1 MIVRCEITKGE
12 AVRYL
17 SHLDYAGAIERA
29 LRRSKLPVAYSEGFN
44 PHMRMAFASAL
55 AVGVTSQA
63 EYMDVTMAQEVPLS
77 QVREKLAPQLP
88 SGISLRELRQITPQH
103 KSLMALVNG
112 ATYRITAR
120 SRNENGNPVLSLARF
135 NRASSVDYTRVTPK
149 GRRDINLKEF
159 LPEPVRLLET
169 GPAIIMEMTIAVTP
183 AGSVKPGEVLEVLAE
198 RYGLPVDPAG
208 AAIHRLGLWVHK
220 DGSCVSPMKI

>member
-29 LRRSKLPVAYSEGFN
+29 LRRSKLPLAYSEGFN

-63 EYMDVTMAQEVPLS
+63 EYMDVTMTQEIPMS
-77 QVREKLAPQLP
+77 QVRERLVPQLP
-88 SGISLRELRQITPQH
+88 PGISLQELRQITPQH

-112 ATYRITAR
+112 ATYRITAHR
-120 SRNENGNPVLSLARF
+120 RGGSGDPALSLERF
-135 NRASSVDYTRVTPK
+135 NRESSVDYTRVTPK

-159 LPEPVRLLET
+159 LPEPVRFLET
-169 GPAIIMEMTIAVTP
+169 GSDIIMEMAIAVTP

-198 RYGLPVDPAG
+198 RYDLSVDPAG
-208 AAIHRLGLWVHK
+208 AAIHRLGLWVHEA
-220 DGSCVSPMKI
+220 GSYVSPMKI